1 LDRIILKILVA
12 KNSVKDGRVWGGGR
26 NVSSWSKDV
35 CDVWEGIGLSVWWWF
50 DVNFSRK
57 VSNGEQTTFLR
68 DKWLGD
74 ELLNIKFCRLFELS
88 FDKNIS
94 VANMYTKKGI
104 GCGGDGKKRW
114 RWCLFVWEDELHMEC
129 CAALGFIFL

>member
-74 ELLNIKFCRLFELS
+74 ELLNIKFSRLFELS
-88 FDKNIS
+88 FDKNIL
-94 VANMYTKKGI
+94 VADMYT
-104 GCGGDGKKRW
+104 
-114 RWCLFVWEDELHMEC
+114 
-129 CAALGFIFL
+129 